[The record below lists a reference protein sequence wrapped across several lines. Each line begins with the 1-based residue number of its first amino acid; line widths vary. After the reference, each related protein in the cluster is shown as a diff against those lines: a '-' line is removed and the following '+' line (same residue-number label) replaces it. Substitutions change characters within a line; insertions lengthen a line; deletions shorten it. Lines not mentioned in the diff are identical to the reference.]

1 MKETTLEVLEPHKW
15 DTNFEDVC
23 GTWRRVGCTLKPQ
36 NILGKKKLVIPSSIT
51 IYAWTCFLNKSSK

>member
-23 GTWRRVGCTLKPQ
+23 GTWKRVGCTLKPQ
-36 NILGKKKLVIPSSIT
+36 NILEKKKKNL
-51 IYAWTCFLNKSSK
+51 